1 MSAPPEIPDLVSRA
15 LRAAGSRAWMNATRT
30 ETGRFLA
37 ALAATC
43 AGTIAECG
51 TGSGVGA
58 AWLRSGAPAATRVV
72 TVDPDAE
79 LVQGARTV
87 LQGADVQI
95 LRGDWRRLSAYAP
108 FSLLF
113 LGPAEARTIG
123 QDQLIALLSLGGMI
137 VIDDLVPC
145 HDWPPRCY
153 RGFDSMRLTWLSDPR
168 FATVETVVAE
178 DSAVLLAVRRN

>member
-1 MSAPPEIPDLVSRA
+1 MSAPPEIPELVSRA

-30 ETGRFLA
+30 ETGRLLA

-43 AGTIAECG
+43 IGTIAECG

-58 AWLRSGAPAATRVV
+58 AWLRTGAPAATQVI
-72 TVDPDAE
+72 TIDPDAD
-79 LVQGARTV
+79 LVQEARAV

-95 LRGDWRRLSAYAP
+95 LRGDWQQLTAYAP

-113 LGPAEARTIG
+113 LSPADARAAGPDR
-123 QDQLIALLSLGGMI
+123 LIELVTTGGMI

-145 HDWPPRCY
+145 YDWPPRCY

-168 FATVETVVAE
+168 LATVETVVAE
-178 DSAVLLAVRRN
+178 DSAVLLAVRRG

>member
-1 MSAPPEIPDLVSRA
+1 MSAHPEIPELVSRA

-30 ETGRFLA
+30 ETGRLLA
-37 ALAATC
+37 TLAATC
-43 AGTIAECG
+43 TGAIAEYG

-58 AWLRSGAPAATRVV
+58 AWLRSGAPARTRVI

-79 LVQGARTV
+79 LVQEAHTV
-87 LQGADVQI
+87 FQGADIQI
-95 LRGDWRRLSAYAP
+95 LRGDWRRLATYAP

-113 LGPAEARTIG
+113 LGPAQAKTIG
-123 QDQLIALLSLGGMI
+123 RDQLITLLSAGGMI

-168 FATVETVVAE
+168 LATVETVVAE
-178 DSAVLLAVRRN
+178 DSAVLLAVRRS